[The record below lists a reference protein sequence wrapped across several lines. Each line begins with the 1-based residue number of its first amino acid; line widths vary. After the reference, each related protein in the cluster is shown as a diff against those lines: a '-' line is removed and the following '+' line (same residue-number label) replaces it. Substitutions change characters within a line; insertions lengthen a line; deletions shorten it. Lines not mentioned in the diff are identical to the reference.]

1 MNIQELKTLLQN
13 KLRNLNDK
21 KNTAFTNGDINL
33 YDIYSIEIEETQESL
48 NKLDS

>member
-21 KNTAFTNGDINL
+21 KSAVFTNGDINL
-33 YDIYSIEIEETQESL
+33 YDIYSKEIEETQEIL